1 MILYVYVV
9 RGSSSETL
17 TDLREENI
25 AETGSAQKA
34 LERAAEYVN
43 VCVPEGSE
51 FTLSKK
57 DMSNFKR
64 ELKKGQVVITS
75 DKTDVTATVKKF
87 NLD

>member
-25 AETGSAQKA
+25 AVTGSAKKA
-34 LERAAEYVN
+34 LERAGEYVAAA
-43 VCVPEGSE
+43 VEGSE
-51 FTLSKK
+51 YFLSKK

-75 DKTDVTATVKKF
+75 KKTDVTATVKKF

>member
-25 AETGSAQKA
+25 AVTGSGKKA
-34 LERAAEYVN
+34 LERAAQYVAAA
-43 VCVPEGSE
+43 VEGSE
-51 FTLSKK
+51 FALSKK
-57 DMSNFKR
+57 DMSSFKR

-75 DKTDVTATVKKF
+75 DKTDVTATVEKF